1 MKKRMFIVVL
11 GLFLFIPLLNVKAD
25 TIELTQAMFDAF
37 SEQPKDTK
45 IGSITK
51 TEYGFVL
58 DPNDYVFGQDLMVN
72 NNIGFTRINIQNGDY
87 SFNLNNHSL
96 NTYIDAYGVNLV
108 IDGEGTIEGG
118 AFFSEESIVT
128 IKNGTFN
135 DSITVE
141 ESKLIIENGTFNS
154 GDDRYTLFPKTSS
167 DIEIKGG
174 TFKVSEEKTN
184 EDNSCFVDVSH
195 SYVKL
200 VIKDGTFIGGK
211 YGIYGRITDI
221 DGISLQGGTFEGNEA
236 AIFILGYAL
245 NNNDFD
251 NAIDSLLGEGFMY
264 SPSFNKVID
273 TKNNYNY
280 FVHTDEKIL
289 KVVPKP
295 VEPSSEKETTET
307 ETNSTNSKNP
317 KTKDSIINIILIN
330 VLCITSLIIIKKAQ

>member
-1 MKKRMFIVVL
+1 MKKKLFIVVL
-11 GLFLFIPLLNVKAD
+11 GLFLFVPILNVKAD
-25 TIELTQAMFDAF
+25 TIELTQAMFNTF

-45 IGSITK
+45 IGYITK

-58 DPNDYVFGQDLMVN
+58 DPNDYVFEEDLTID
-72 NNIGFTRINIQNGDY
+72 NNIGFTRIIIRNGDY
-87 SFNLNNHSL
+87 NLNLNNHSL
-96 NTYIDAYGVNLV
+96 NTYIDAYDVNLV

-118 AFFSEESIVT
+118 AFFSEESTVI

-141 ESKLIIENGTFNS
+141 ESKLVIENGTFNS
-154 GDDRYTLFPKTSS
+154 GDDRYTLFPHQSA
-167 DIEIKGG
+167 DIEIIGG

-184 EDNSCFVDVSH
+184 AENSCFIDVAYSN
-195 SYVKL
+195 VKL

-245 NNNDFD
+245 NDNDFD
-251 NAIDSLLGEGFMY
+251 NAIDNLLGEGFMY
-264 SPSFNKVID
+264 SPSITKIID
-273 TKNNYNY
+273 TKNDYNY
-280 FVHTDEKIL
+280 FVHTEQKSI

-295 VEPSSEKETTET
+295 VEPTEEETTT
-307 ETNSTNSKNP
+307 EEVKTKNP
-317 KTKDSIINIILIN
+317 KTNDSIINYVLITI
-330 VLCITSLIIIKKAQ
+330 LCITSLIIIKKTQ